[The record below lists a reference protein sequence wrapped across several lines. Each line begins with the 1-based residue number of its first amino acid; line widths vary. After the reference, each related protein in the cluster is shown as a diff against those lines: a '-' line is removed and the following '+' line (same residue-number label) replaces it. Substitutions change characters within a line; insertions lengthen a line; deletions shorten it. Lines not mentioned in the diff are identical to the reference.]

1 MGVFSFM
8 ETFFFISLG
17 ITFILILLLVYH
29 FKQRISTLEQKHDT
43 MFEIVNNIVKQLR
56 NMQMNMQHLGE
67 PVNFP
72 IPVHQHCTVQPDHV
86 PMIDMVNL
94 PQYSEFEEDGSDSEE
109 DGSDSTSEEDGSD
122 SEEDDS
128 DSEEDGSD
136 SEEDGSDSEEDGSSK
151 SEEDTRES
159 VKEAE
164 PVIEDPTTISNDDLA
179 ISQVTTLDEPDD
191 EIIIRKSDGSITTM
205 NESSEPSKDMYK
217 KMTITALKAAVK
229 EKGLSQDPSKMKK
242 QELVQLLESQNE

>member
-94 PQYSEFEEDGSDSEE
+94 PQYSE
-109 DGSDSTSEEDGSD
+109 SEEDGSD
-122 SEEDDS
+122 SEEDSSDSTSEEDDS
-128 DSEEDGSD
+128 DSEEDASD
-136 SEEDGSDSEEDGSSK
+136 STSDEDDSDAEEDSSK

-159 VKEAE
+159 VKESE
-164 PVIEDPTTISNDDLA
+164 PVIEDPTTIPNDDLA

>member
-94 PQYSEFEEDGSDSEE
+94 PQYSESESEEDGSDSEE
-109 DGSDSTSEEDGSD
+109 DSSDSTSEEDDSD

-128 DSEEDGSD
+128 DSEEDD
-136 SEEDGSDSEEDGSSK
+136 SSK
-151 SEEDTRES
+151 SEEDTRESEEDSRES

-164 PVIEDPTTISNDDLA
+164 PVIEDPMTIPNDDLA

-191 EIIIRKSDGSITTM
+191 EIIIRKSDGSITMM

>member
-86 PMIDMVNL
+86 HMIDMVNL
-94 PQYSEFEEDGSDSEE
+94 PQYSESEEDGSDSEE
-109 DGSDSTSEEDGSD
+109 DSSDST

-136 SEEDGSDSEEDGSSK
+136 SEEDDSDSDEDSSK
-151 SEEDTRES
+151 SEEETRES
-159 VKEAE
+159 VKESE
-164 PVIEDPTTISNDDLA
+164 PVIEDPTTIPNDDLA

>member
-94 PQYSEFEEDGSDSEE
+94 PQYSESEEDGSDSEE
-109 DGSDSTSEEDGSD
+109 DSSDST

-136 SEEDGSDSEEDGSSK
+136 SEEDSSK
-151 SEEDTRES
+151 SEEETRES

-164 PVIEDPTTISNDDLA
+164 PVIEDPMTIPNDDLA